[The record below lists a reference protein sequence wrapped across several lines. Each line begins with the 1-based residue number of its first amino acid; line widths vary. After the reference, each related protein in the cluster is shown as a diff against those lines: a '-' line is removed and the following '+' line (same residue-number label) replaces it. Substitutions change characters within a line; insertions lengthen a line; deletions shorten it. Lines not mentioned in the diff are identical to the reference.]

1 MMMVINP
8 SIELYLL
15 DPTGTILAYSAPPG
29 RVKLARVTLE
39 PVHRFLDGGQ
49 QLPILGDDP
58 RHPERRNI
66 FSVAAIQRQGS
77 IEGYLY
83 IVLASEQFVSVA
95 DMLKGS
101 YILRAGAWA
110 VVGSVVIT
118 LLGALLL
125 SRRLARRLSR
135 LAGDMTDF
143 RAEAME
149 SELGGSHQELVIDVS
164 NRDEIDQLR
173 STFDLMSARISDQ
186 IHQLEEQDR
195 LRREMVANV
204 SHDLRT
210 PLTHLQGY
218 LETLMLKED
227 SLGVEERHEYL
238 EIALQHAQRLGRL
251 VADLFELAKL
261 DAMHEPMERERL
273 PVGELVQDIAQ
284 KYSLPATDQG
294 VSIQAEL
301 EGELCWISADVGLI
315 ERALE
320 NLLDNALRYTPQG
333 GRIDITMEPRDEWL
347 RIEVRDTGTGIS
359 ASELPLIFDRFH
371 RSQAPAGEDAERG
384 AGLGLA
390 IAKRAVELHG
400 GKLWCE
406 SRVGEGTS
414 FCFELPAAG

>member
-1 MMMVINP
+1 MALNMRSLFAKISIALLTLFLLVGGVTLSVTLATSFLYQQEVQQGIHRDLAAHLVEEELLIDQGEIAHDTLKHVFHMMMVINP

-39 PVHRFLDGGQ
+39 PVQRLLDGGQ

-66 FSVAAIQRQGS
+66 FSAAAIQRQGS

-95 DMLKGS
+95 DMLRGS

-110 VVGSVVIT
+110 VVGSVVVT
-118 LLGALLL
+118 LLGAVLL

-149 SELGGSHQELVIDVS
+149 SELGGSLEEPLIDVS

-173 STFDLMSARISDQ
+173 STFDLMSARISEQ

-227 SLGVEERHEYL
+227 SLGAEERP
-238 EIALQHAQRLGRL
+238 RDR
-251 VADLFELAKL
+251 
-261 DAMHEPMERERL
+261 P
-273 PVGELVQDIAQ
+273 
-284 KYSLPATDQG
+284 PA
-294 VSIQAEL
+294 
-301 EGELCWISADVGLI
+301 
-315 ERALE
+315 RA
-320 NLLDNALRYTPQG
+320 APGTTG
-333 GRIDITMEPRDEWL
+333 GRSL
-347 RIEVRDTGTGIS
+347 R
-359 ASELPLIFDRFH
+359 
-371 RSQAPAGEDAERG
+371 AGQTRRHA
-384 AGLGLA
+384 
-390 IAKRAVELHG
+390 
-400 GKLWCE
+400 
-406 SRVGEGTS
+406 
-414 FCFELPAAG
+414 